1 VLEEAQINE
10 IKHTSENSQ
19 KEKPRRDPMFRDGIM
34 RLYIYIYIYIYIFIL
49 LNKPD
54 NNIVPTSQ
62 FYVMNICNTRKY
74 P

>member
-10 IKHTSENSQ
+10 IKHTPESSQ
-19 KEKPRRDPMFRDGIM
+19 TEKPRRGPMFRDGIM
-34 RLYIYIYIYIYIFIL
+34 GLYIYILIL

-62 FYVMNICNTRKY
+62 FYVMSICNTRKY